1 MDREAA
7 VISWSVEPAT
17 AFIVRWIVGWN
28 NSLADPALF
37 RVESLQ
43 PPACRLGHAVR
54 HFAAGGAVL
63 ADYASI
69 GHAGNLTREP
79 GAREP
84 LFHRRRT
91 PHDQGRQQLSTSRS
105 RGNRS
110 KLSSLLRCG
119 QRIIVLASP
128 NRAPRGMQ

>member
-7 VISWSVEPAT
+7 VICWGVEPAT

-54 HFAAGGAVL
+54 HFAAGGDVL

-84 LFHRRRT
+84 LS
-91 PHDQGRQQLSTSRS
+91 PA
-105 RGNRS
+105 N
-110 KLSSLLRCG
+110 
-119 QRIIVLASP
+119 ASP
-128 NRAPRGMQ
+128 IRGGSNEALRDFEETGRSYLHFSGVNSASSF

>member
-54 HFAAGGAVL
+54 HFAAGGDVL

-91 PHDQGRQQLSTSRS
+91 PQDQGGSNEALRDFEE
-105 RGNRS
+105 NRS
-110 KLSSLLRCG
+110 KLSSL
-119 QRIIVLASP
+119 
-128 NRAPRGMQ
+128 

>member
-7 VISWSVEPAT
+7 VISWGVEPAT
-17 AFIVRWIVGWN
+17 AFIVSWIVGWN
-28 NSLADPALF
+28 NSLPDPALF

-54 HFAAGGAVL
+54 HFAAGGDVL

-79 GAREP
+79 GSREP
-84 LFHRRRT
+84 LFRRRRT
-91 PHDQGRQQLSTSRS
+91 PSAIRAAARKHFAISRKPVEPIFTSS
-105 RGNRS
+105 
-110 KLSSLLRCG
+110 
-119 QRIIVLASP
+119 V
-128 NRAPRGMQ
+128 

>member
-7 VISWSVEPAT
+7 VISWGVEPAT
-17 AFIVRWIVGWN
+17 AFIVSWIVGWN

-37 RVESLQ
+37 RVESFQ

-54 HFAAGGAVL
+54 HFAAGGDVL
-63 ADYASI
+63 TDHASI

-79 GAREP
+79 GSREP
-84 LFHRRRT
+84 LFRRRRT
-91 PHDQGRQQLSTSRS
+91 PQRSGRQQGSTSRF

-110 KLSSLLRCG
+110 NLSPLLRYE
-119 QRIIVLASP
+119 QRIIVLA
-128 NRAPRGMQ
+128 RRIER